1 MMDQMYAAMQ
11 KGSTPDVAMREAKLA
26 LLNSPGT
33 FRKPRYWGSFQM
45 YAGS

>member
-1 MMDQMYAAMQ
+1 MDQMYAVLAQ
-11 KGSTPDVAMREAKLA
+11 GRTPEVAMREAKLS
-26 LLNSPGT
+26 LLHSQGT